1 MQHLENLWK
10 AVNIVGSMRDLA
22 IESKTYQWDVAPPIT
37 FFLHV
42 EHADVTIKRH
52 DDPVILAR
60 TEIQAG
66 FGWQV
71 VTDQDDVGVYIVGKR
86 KPLIGT
92 IGRAKFTITV
102 PHSIH
107 VTLKL
112 EHCKLTLDDL
122 HTTFDLPP
130 HPPTPDTP

>member
-1 MQHLENLWK
+1 MQHLDNLWK
-10 AVNIVGSMRDLA
+10 AVNLVGAVRDLA
-22 IESKTYQWDVAPPIT
+22 VESKTYQWDVTPPMT

-42 EHADVTIKRH
+42 EHADVTLKRH
-52 DDPVILAR
+52 DIDIIKAT

-92 IGRAKFTITV
+92 IGRAKFEITV
-102 PHSIH
+102 PHTVH

-112 EHCKLTLDDL
+112 ENCQLTLDDVN
-122 HTTFDLPP
+122 TTFDLPAQ
-130 HPPTPDTP
+130 TSQAIE